1 MYRVSVERFIANRIT
16 LSNKGK
22 NNISKP
28 IVKIGITGIS
38 LGISVMILTVAIV
51 LGFKQEIIAK
61 ITGMTSDITISSPGL
76 NSSNEPTP
84 IKLSPDTLKM
94 LKDLPFV
101 RHIQPI
107 AVKNGII
114 KTKAENE
121 GVLLKG
127 VSSDFDFSFIN
138 KYLSEGR
145 LPVLTDTGVSRD
157 ILVSKK
163 LADKLLIKCGQKLLA
178 YFLTSK
184 KMSDSLSNVRDY
196 VELEKR
202 SRSFKVCGIFNTGFT
217 EFDENLA
224 IVDIKQIQKLNY
236 WENNEAGD
244 YEIFLK
250 DFNTL
255 SSDVEK
261 VQELLGYNYKIIPV
275 NEAYENIF
283 SWLGMVDVNGI
294 IIISLMLMVAGVNM
308 ITALLILI
316 LERANMIGLVK
327 SMGMSNISVRKVFFY
342 VSLKLLWRGLLIGNI
357 IGVGAVLLQYFF
369 HLVKLDSSTYYVEYV
384 PVIFNAGHILLLNSG
399 IIACCMLMMFFP
411 TLILTRITPIKTL
424 RFD

>member
-1 MYRVSVERFIANRIT
+1 MCRVSVEQFIAKRIT

-28 IVKIGITGIS
+28 IVKIGITGIA

-51 LGFKQEIIAK
+51 LGFKQEIITK
-61 ITGMTSDITISSPGL
+61 ITGITSHITLSSMGL

-84 IKLSPDTLKM
+84 LRLPADTLKL
-94 LKDLPFV
+94 LKELPFIKHV
-101 RHIQPI
+101 QPT
-107 AVKNGII
+107 ALKNGII
-114 KTKAENE
+114 KTKTENE

-127 VSSDFDFSFIN
+127 VSSEFDFSFFG
-138 KYLSEGR
+138 KYMIEGV
-145 LPVLTDTGVSRD
+145 LPVYTDTGVSRD
-157 ILVSKK
+157 ILISKK
-163 LADKLLIKCGQKLLA
+163 LADRLNIKTGQKLLA

-184 KMSDSLSNVRDY
+184 KMNDSISRVRDY

-202 SRSFKVCGIFNTGFT
+202 SRSFKVCGIFNTGFA

-224 IVDIKQIQKLNY
+224 IVDLNQIRKLNY
-236 WENNEAGD
+236 WEHGEAGS
-244 YEIFLK
+244 YEIFLN
-250 DFNTL
+250 DFSTL
-255 SSDVEK
+255 EENVEK
-261 VQELLGYNYKIIPV
+261 VQDLLGYNYKIIPV

-283 SWLGMVDVNGI
+283 SWLEMVDVNGI

-327 SMGMSNISVRKVFFY
+327 SMGMSNVSVRKVFFF
-342 VSLKLLWRGLLIGNI
+342 VSLKLLWRGLIIGNI
-357 IGVGAVLLQYFF
+357 IGIGVILLQLFF
-369 HLVKLDSSTYYVEYV
+369 HLAKLDSDTYYVEYV
-384 PVIFNAGHILLLNSG
+384 PVIFNAVYIVALNAG
-399 IIACCMLMMFFP
+399 IILSCMLMMFFP

>member
-1 MYRVSVERFIANRIT
+1 MNVEQFIAKRII
-16 LSNKGK
+16 LANKGK

-28 IVKIGITGIS
+28 IVKIAITGIA

-51 LGFKQEIIAK
+51 TGFKDTIITK
-61 ITGMTSDITISSPGL
+61 ITGITSHITLSSMGV

-84 IKLSPDTLKM
+84 LKLSSDTLKL
-94 LKDLPFV
+94 LKELPFIKHV
-101 RHIQPI
+101 QPI
-107 AVKNGII
+107 AFKNGII
-114 KTKAENE
+114 KTKTENE
-121 GVLLKG
+121 GVLLEG
-127 VSSDFDFSFIN
+127 VSSEFDFSFFQ
-138 KYLSEGR
+138 KYMTDGV
-145 LPVLTDTGVSRD
+145 LPVYTDTGVSRD

-163 LADKLLIKCGQKLLA
+163 LADRLNIKTGQKLLA

-184 KMSDSLSNVRDY
+184 KVTDSISRVSDY

-202 SRSFKVCGIFNTGFT
+202 SRSFKVCGIFNTGFA

-224 IVDIKQIQKLNY
+224 IVDLNQIRRLNY
-236 WENNEAGD
+236 WEHGEVGS
-244 YEIFLK
+244 YEIFVK
-250 DFNTL
+250 DFYNL
-255 SSDVEK
+255 DKDLEQ
-261 VQELLGYNYKIIPV
+261 VQDFLGYNYKILPV

-283 SWLGMVDVNGI
+283 SWLGMVDVNGV

-327 SMGMSNISVRKVFFY
+327 SMGMSNVSVRKVFFF

-357 IGVGAVLLQYFF
+357 IGIGAVLLQLIF
-369 HLVKLDSSTYYVEYV
+369 HLAKLDSDTYYVEYV
-384 PVIFNAGHILLLNSG
+384 PVIFNGVYIIALNIG
-399 IIACCMLMMFFP
+399 IIISCMLMMFFP

>member
-1 MYRVSVERFIANRIT
+1 MFIVSIERFIADRIT
-16 LSNKGK
+16 LANKGK

-28 IVKIGITGIS
+28 IVKIGIIGIA

-51 LGFKQEIIAK
+51 LGFKQEIITK
-61 ITGMTSDITISSPGL
+61 ITGITSHITISKMSL
-76 NSSNEPTP
+76 NNSNEPDP
-84 IKLSPDTLKM
+84 IKLPADTLKI
-94 LKDLPFV
+94 LKELPFV
-101 RHIQPI
+101 KHIQPTAI
-107 AVKNGII
+107 KNGII
-114 KTKAENE
+114 KTKTENE

-127 VSSDFDFSFIN
+127 VSSEFDFSFFKN
-138 KYLSEGR
+138 YLSEGH
-145 LPVLTDTGVSRD
+145 LPVYTDTGVSRD
-157 ILVSKK
+157 IMVSKK
-163 LADKLLIKCGQKLLA
+163 LADKLNIKTGQKLLA

-184 KMSDSLSNVRDY
+184 KINDSTSNVRDY
-196 VELEKR
+196 IELEKR
-202 SRSFKVCGIFNTGFT
+202 SRSFKVCGIFNTGFA

-224 IVDIKQIQKLNY
+224 VVDLKQIQKLNY
-236 WENNEAGD
+236 WENGEAGS
-244 YEIFLK
+244 YELFLN
-250 DFNTL
+250 DFKTL
-255 SSDVEK
+255 DSDVGK
-261 VQELLGYNYKIIPV
+261 IQDLLGYNYRIMPV

-342 VSLKLLWRGLLIGNI
+342 VSLKLLWKGLLIGNL
-357 IGVGAVLLQYFF
+357 IGITAVLLQYFF
-369 HLVKLDSSTYYVEYV
+369 HLAKLDSDTYYVEYV
-384 PVIFNAGHILLLNSG
+384 PVIFNAIHILVLNAG
-399 IIACCMLMMFFP
+399 IIISCMLMMFFP

>member
-1 MYRVSVERFIANRIT
+1 MCIVSVERFIANRIT

-28 IVKIGITGIS
+28 IVKIGITGIA

-61 ITGMTSDITISSPGL
+61 ITGITSHITISNVSL
-76 NSSNEPTP
+76 NNSNEPAP
-84 IKLSPDTLKM
+84 LKLSADTLKM
-94 LKDLPFV
+94 LKDLPFIK
-101 RHIQPI
+101 HIQPTAI
-107 AVKNGII
+107 KNGII
-114 KTKAENE
+114 KTKSENE

-127 VSSDFDFSFIN
+127 VTDEFDFSFFK
-138 KYLSEGR
+138 KYLTEGQ
-145 LPVLTDTGVSRD
+145 LPIFTDTGVSRD

-163 LADKLLIKCGQKLLA
+163 LTDRLNIKTGQKLLA

-184 KMSDSLSNVRDY
+184 KTNDSTSLSGNY

-202 SRSFKVCGIFNTGFT
+202 SRSFKVCGIFNTGFA
-217 EFDENLA
+217 EFDEKLA
-224 IVDIKQIQKLNY
+224 IVDLKQIQKLNY
-236 WENNEAGD
+236 WENNQTGN
-244 YEIFLK
+244 YELFLN

-255 SSDVEK
+255 GTDVEK
-261 VQELLGYNYKIIPV
+261 VQDFLGYNYRIIPV

-283 SWLGMVDVNGI
+283 SWFEMVDVNGI

-316 LERANMIGLVK
+316 LERANMVGLVK
-327 SMGMSNISVRKVFFY
+327 SMGMSNVSVRKVFFY
-342 VSLKLLWRGLLIGNI
+342 VSLKLLWRGLIIGNI
-357 IGVGAVLLQYFF
+357 IGIGAVLLQYFF
-369 HLVKLDSSTYYVEYV
+369 HLVKLDSSTYYVEFV
-384 PVIFNAGHILLLNSG
+384 PVIFNIAYVLLLNVG
-399 IIACCMLMMFFP
+399 IILCCMLMMFFP

>member
-1 MYRVSVERFIANRIT
+1 LCRVSVEQFIANRIT

-28 IVKIGITGIS
+28 IVKIGITGIA

-51 LGFKQEIIAK
+51 LGFKREIISK
-61 ITGMTSDITISSPGL
+61 ITGITSHITISSSSL
-76 NSSNEPTP
+76 NNSNEPSP
-84 IKLSPDTLKM
+84 LKLPADTLKM
-94 LKDLPFV
+94 LKESGFL
-101 RHIQPI
+101 RHIQPT
-107 AVKNGII
+107 AYKNGII
-114 KTKAENE
+114 KTKTENE

-127 VSSDFDFSFIN
+127 VSVDFDFTFFK
-138 KYLSEGR
+138 KYLSEGT
-145 LPVLTDTGVSRD
+145 LPVYTDTGVSRD
-157 ILVSKK
+157 ILVSKT
-163 LADKLLIKCGQKLLA
+163 LADKLNIKTGQKLLA

-184 KMSDSLSNVRDY
+184 KVNDSTSHVRDF

-202 SRSFKVCGIFNTGFT
+202 SRSFKVCGIFNTGFA
-217 EFDENLA
+217 EYDENLA
-224 IVDIKQIQKLNY
+224 IVDLKQIQKLNY
-236 WENNEAGD
+236 WENGEAGS
-244 YEIFLK
+244 YELFLN
-250 DFNTL
+250 DFDNL
-255 SSDVEK
+255 DSDVEK
-261 VQELLGYNYKIIPV
+261 IQELLGYNYRIIPV

-327 SMGMSNISVRKVFFY
+327 SMGMSNVSVRKVFFY
-342 VSLKLLWRGLLIGNI
+342 VSLKLLWRGLLIGNL
-357 IGVGAVLLQYFF
+357 IGIGAVLLQLFF
-369 HLVKLDSSTYYVEYV
+369 HLVKLDSSTYYVEFM
-384 PVIFNAGHILLLNSG
+384 PVIFNVGYILILNAG
-399 IIACCMLMMFFP
+399 IIICCMLMMFFP

>member
-1 MYRVSVERFIANRIT
+1 MYGVSVEQFIANRIT

-28 IVKIGITGIS
+28 IVKIGITGIA
-38 LGISVMILTVAIV
+38 LGISVMILTVGIV
-51 LGFKQEIIAK
+51 LGFKREIISK
-61 ITGMTSDITISSPGL
+61 ITGITSHITISSINL
-76 NSSNEPTP
+76 NNSNEPSP
-84 IKLSPDTLKM
+84 LKLPDDTLKM
-94 LKDLPFV
+94 LKDLPFIK
-101 RHIQPI
+101 HIQPA

-114 KTKAENE
+114 KTKTENE

-127 VSSDFDFSFIN
+127 VSGQFDFTFFK
-138 KYLSEGR
+138 KYLSQGQ
-145 LPVLTDTGVSRD
+145 LPVFTDTGVSKD
-157 ILVSKK
+157 IFISKK
-163 LADKLLIKCGQKLLA
+163 LADGLNIKINQKLLA
-178 YFLTSK
+178 YFLTTK
-184 KMSDSLSNVRDY
+184 KTNDTVFANRGY
-196 VELEKR
+196 AELEKR
-202 SRSFKVCGIFNTGFT
+202 SRAFNVCGIFNTGFA

-224 IVDIKQIQKLNY
+224 IVDLKQIQKLNY
-236 WENNEAGD
+236 WENNEAGS
-244 YEIFLK
+244 YELFLN
-250 DFNTL
+250 DFSALDAN
-255 SSDVEK
+255 VEA
-261 VQELLGYNYKIIPV
+261 VQELLGYNYSIVPV
-275 NEAYENIF
+275 NEAYASIF

-316 LERANMIGLVK
+316 LERANMIGLIK
-327 SMGMSNISVRKVFFY
+327 AMGMSNVSVRKVFFF

-357 IGVGAVLLQYFF
+357 IGIGAVLLQYYF

-384 PVIFNAGHILLLNSG
+384 PVIFNLTYILFLNLG